1 MTHPSLAAIVVE
13 ADGGLLISLSGA
25 IDEHCSPTD
34 IVPRVAPCVVLD
46 LDGIERVTSYG
57 VINWLAAMK
66 TLDTKQYAFAR
77 CRPSIVRQFNM
88 ITGFGRKGILLS
100 LYLPYFC
107 AACTNEYEYLLDLTL
122 DYEPVRRLK
131 PPATRCPKC
140 EREGEFDD
148 AAETYFN
155 FGADH
160 SEPRLSAG
168 LQKIVKELGKHVPL
182 RSAQYADNDT
192 KDLKALRAELGAT
205 ADRLAKLRGERER
218 KP

>member
-1 MTHPSLAAIVVE
+1 VE
-13 ADGGLLISLSGA
+13 ADGGLVIALAGA
-25 IDEHCSPTD
+25 IDEHCGPKD
-34 IVPRVAPCVVLD
+34 IVPRVASHVILD

-66 TLDTKQYAFAR
+66 TLEGKQYAFAR

-88 ITGFGRKGILLS
+88 ITGFGRKGMLLS

-107 AACTNEYEYLLDLTL
+107 ATCSDEYEFLLDLTL
-122 DYEPVRRLK
+122 DFGPVRTRT
-131 PPATRCPKC
+131 PPSTRCPKC
-140 EREGEFDD
+140 GTTGEFDD

-168 LQKIVKELGKHVPL
+168 LHKVLRELGRLPPIDSYKYTDHEVKSL
-182 RSAQYADNDT
+182 QV
-192 KDLKALRAELGAT
+192 LRAELGAT
-205 ADRLAKLRGERER
+205 ADRLAKRRGERDS
-218 KP
+218 